1 MISEVQKRIYILEKR
16 KQIFL
21 IDQENKQAEQEVYES
36 NLWLV
41 SREFTNKIVLSTYI
55 SLKNSLVAATG
66 RQKRWTPG

>member
-36 NLWLV
+36 NL
-41 SREFTNKIVLSTYI
+41 
-55 SLKNSLVAATG
+55 
-66 RQKRWTPG
+66 